1 VLIALATPPLR
12 RALRWRLPAF
22 KEASL
27 AQVASA
33 MALMLKN
40 GVPLDKALGL
50 VEQLEKGTPAETEL
64 TQWRQRLAAGHG
76 QFVEM
81 AKAGRVF
88 PPLFL
93 WMVAHAGEDLATGFE
108 RAAGIYQARANYRT
122 EMLLYSALPCSVLG
136 LGLMIVTQIQP
147 VVSVFVSFMRA
158 LSGSD

>member
-1 VLIALATPPLR
+1 
-12 RALRWRLPAF
+12 
-22 KEASL
+22 
-27 AQVASA
+27 
-33 MALMLKN
+33 
-40 GVPLDKALGL
+40 